1 MSEQHTTTVHGLRP
15 LIERA
20 IKEYA
25 EMFKSPFE
33 SNRLVAHPVLNDH
46 ARGLADHI
54 SKTIIGESFELELVR
69 KMRPMVREH
78 GALMRLIGYVAKDFQ
93 FMEDDDHNYDV
104 LQGLR
109 EPPPKDETLLPKKE

>member
-1 MSEQHTTTVHGLRP
+1 MSEQHVTTVHGLRP

-25 EMFKSPFE
+25 KMISQVSPDIYEPF
-33 SNRLVAHPVLNDH
+33 LDDH
-46 ARGLADHI
+46 ARQLADHI
-54 SKTIIGESFELELVR
+54 SKTVIGESFELELVR

-93 FMEDDDHNYDV
+93 YLEDDDHNMDV
-104 LQGLR
+104 LRDLR
-109 EPPPKDETLLPKKE
+109 EPPPKDEGLLPKKEDE